1 MRIETA
7 RLILRNYKMQDF
19 VDYVHLMTQTKVA
32 NRAGF
37 NLKTNDRLLTELKD
51 ETENELKFAIVLKE
65 TDKVIGE
72 IGFNSLSINTK
83 KLYSVEK
90 NENVREVEFC
100 LSEGYWSKGYMSE
113 ALEAMVKV
121 GFEKLS
127 LDMIVG
133 ARFSKNEASKKVQ
146 LKCGLIPYKTDPY
159 HVWKETGETCKVM
172 LAKITKE
179 QYKHIEKYKK
189 LNIKVFDENL
199 NTEKFKAVE
208 DIINS
213 STDIKEL

>member
-1 MRIETA
+1 
-7 RLILRNYKMQDF
+7 
-19 VDYVHLMTQTKVA
+19 MTQTKVA

-37 NLKTNDRLLTELKD
+37 NLKTNDRLLAELKS
-51 ETENELKFAIVLKE
+51 ETENEFKFAIVLKE
-65 TDKVIGE
+65 TNKVIGE
-72 IGFNSLSINTK
+72 IGFNSLSANTK
-83 KLYSVEK
+83 KLYGITKDEY
-90 NENVREVEFC
+90 VREVEFC
-100 LSEGYWSKGYMSE
+100 LCEEYWSKGYMTE
-113 ALEAMVKV
+113 ALESLVKV

-127 LDMIVG
+127 LDTIVG

-159 HVWKETGETCKVM
+159 HTWKETGETCKVM

-189 LNIKVFDENL
+189 LNIKLFDENL
-199 NTEKFKAVE
+199 NTEKIKTVE

-213 STDIKEL
+213 SNDIKEL